1 MYKIGFDAKRLFH
14 NGTGLGNYSRS
25 LVSGLYQQYP
35 QHEYVLFSP
44 SVSYS
49 EESYFFTEKF
59 KVVTPNTFSQIGW
72 RSRFMLNSLLQENID
87 IYHGLSHE
95 LPFGIESTSI
105 KSVVTIHDLIYKF
118 FPEDFP
124 LIDKTVYD
132 IKWKNACSNANAII
146 ATSEATKRDII
157 HHFGLSSDKIHVVY
171 QTCNPIFEKKVPQF
185 EIESVLKKL
194 NLPPTYFLYV
204 GAITE
209 RKNVL
214 NLVKAYNSIKKS
226 TQTPLVIIG
235 NGRGHLLK
243 LKKYIS
249 EQHLEDRI
257 ILCSNIETI
266 DLPAIYQAAKV
277 FIYPSKYEG
286 FGIPIIESLKSGTP
300 VITSNV
306 SCMPEVVGDA
316 GILIDPEN
324 FENIAQSLLEI
335 DNNISLRNELID
347 KGYSRAKLFN
357 LSAFTEQTMNIYKKV
372 L

>member
-25 LVSGLYQQYP
+25 LVTGLYQHYP

-59 KVVTPNTFSQIGW
+59 KVITPNTFSQIGW

-146 ATSEATKRDII
+146 ATSEATKKDII
-157 HHFGLSSDKIHVVY
+157 TYFGLASEKIHVVY
-171 QTCNPIFEKKVPQF
+171 QTCNPIFEKKITDF
-185 EIESVLKKL
+185 EIQTVLKKF
-194 NLPPTYFLYV
+194 NLPQTFFLYV

-226 TQTPLVIIG
+226 TKTPLVIIG
-235 NGRGHLLK
+235 NGRGHLQK

-249 EQHLEDRI
+249 DEQLEQNVI
-257 ILCSNIETI
+257 ICSNVENM

-324 FENIAQSLLEI
+324 FESIAQSLLAIEN
-335 DNNISLRNELID
+335 DDSLRNELID
-347 KGYSRAKLFN
+347 KGFIRGKLFS